1 MKLAILAVVFL
12 SACSNMA
19 DKSAAYQFVHE
30 KAYWAAYK
38 SGGVDAAAWANYVAH
53 QEAER
58 VVGK

>member
-1 MKLAILAVVFL
+1 MKLALIAVVL
-12 SACSNMA
+12 LCGCSNMA
-19 DKSAAYQFVHE
+19 DKSSAYQFVHD
-30 KAYWAAYK
+30 KAYWSYYK